1 MNTRHLKSQKG
12 LYLIEFALISGAF
25 FLTIFVIID
34 MARVFYLLN
43 AASEATRYGARVA
56 AVCDVND
63 PQIKT
68 SMINRIGS
76 ANLATGEIDVSYFPA
91 GCSVSNC
98 ETLTVS
104 LTNVSFSTI
113 LGFTVN
119 APDFAT
125 TLPRESMNS
134 ANNSICT

>member
-1 MNTRHLKSQKG
+1 MNKHQLKSQKG

-43 AASEATRYGARVA
+43 AASEATRHGARVA
-56 AVCDVND
+56 AVCDIND

-68 SMINRIGS
+68 SMIDRIGS
-76 ANLATGEIDVSYFPA
+76 ANLTTGEIDVSYLPA
-91 GCSVSNC
+91 GCGVNNC
-98 ETLTVS
+98 QILTVS
-104 LTNVSFSTI
+104 LTNVSFNTI
-113 LGFTVN
+113 LGFSVN